1 MLPKFSKWIENSE
14 SSVSEPQHK
23 KGEEVLTLNYSVE
36 KRIKEMI
43 EEFQRKG
50 KAKPEEVLSSIA
62 YFLDKNLPKNQD
74 NQQNSSD
81 QAQTDADASQ
91 QPNPGLPS
99 QV

>member
-23 KGEEVLTLNYSVE
+23 KGEEVLTLNSSVE

-81 QAQTDADASQ
+81 QTQPDASQ